1 MTGFKK
7 AFANVKIGEVGTIGI
22 DTIGDIYVGE
32 LMDYTLTESDG
43 SCNVNVA
50 PVTGPVAVKTDG
62 AGNYAKLYDGVWYD
76 AKYAGG
82 AATDPDSYDF
92 IWTSGITEVTGFDAI
107 IANVTVGGLDEMNFK
122 QKVSSLNVSE
132 VMDIPTNSVLNEIVD
147 ADTTI
152 SDLSTASYINS
163 KFEALTISK
172 LMGYGIL
179 ELDATTQSKLN
190 TLFGNE
196 DAWQNLNMSEFIN
209 ALNNLIPAP

>member
-1 MTGFKK
+1 
-7 AFANVKIGEVGTIGI
+7 GTIGI

-32 LMDYTLTESDG
+32 LMDYTLTESDD
-43 SCNVNVA
+43 SCNTNVA
-50 PVTGPVAVKTDG
+50 PVTGPVVVKKNG
-62 AGNYAKLYDGVWYD
+62 AGKYAKLYDGVWYD

-82 AATDPDSYDF
+82 AETDPDSYDLV
-92 IWTSGITEVTGFDAI
+92 WRKPDTSEVTGFDAI
-107 IANVTVGGLDEMNFK
+107 IANVTVGGLDEINFK

-132 VMDIPTNSVLNEIVD
+132 VMDIPTNSILNEIVD

-209 ALNNLIPAP
+209 ALINLIPAP